1 MIHLRWTRGRFTPA
15 LPARPAAAAR
25 SSFFITR
32 GMREAQFA
40 GVEGEVSGGIGF
52 GTVGGVA
59 DDGAAMSER

>member
-1 MIHLRWTRGRFTPA
+1 
-15 LPARPAAAAR
+15 
-25 SSFFITR
+25 
-32 GMREAQFA
+32 MREAQFA